1 MFEKKVASEI
11 KGVTKDISDKIKD
24 VKEETERKIENVQN
38 EIEEKFKA
46 EIKGL
51 TAEEKEKLSVS
62 CVPKF
67 KDYYP
72 PSVELNFE
80 IDNNVGQ
87 SFILDRLFYDVSAK
101 ASKIGSFTIKVCNDV
116 YIDKKVT
123 ITGNNKIQ
131 VSKIS
136 EVSPIRCDT
145 INESISKERKEYDI
159 EWEII
164 IEMFFEG
171 DDGLKMLS
179 DTITHLSNY
188 KDWVQWYKVMKEQE
202 NTYWEKGYKEMK
214 GKEKRTIG
222 S

>member
-136 EVSPIRCDT
+136 EVSP
-145 INESISKERKEYDI
+145 YP
-159 EWEII
+159 
-164 IEMFFEG
+164 M
-171 DDGLKMLS
+171 
-179 DTITHLSNY
+179 
-188 KDWVQWYKVMKEQE
+188 
-202 NTYWEKGYKEMK
+202 
-214 GKEKRTIG
+214 
-222 S
+222 